1 MPIWSCEEA
10 HIMDLVHPVEDGGSQ
25 SSTLYVSR
33 RRGRRKRS
41 SKSVF
46 ERYTQFERLI
56 RRGTTE
62 ENKSAFQYKKK
73 TRRIE
78 EEEDTHTTS
87 KMLEEYFKGSDFGVV
102 VPD

>member
-25 SSTLYVSR
+25 SSTLYVR
-33 RRGRRKRS
+33 RRKRRS

-56 RRGTTE
+56 RTGTTE
-62 ENKSAFQYKKK
+62 ENKSAFQYKEK

-78 EEEDTHTTS
+78 EEEEDHTHMTS
-87 KMLEEYFKGSDFGVV
+87 KVLEEYFKGSDFGVV
-102 VPD
+102 VPV

>member
-25 SSTLYVSR
+25 SSTLYAR
-33 RRGRRKRS
+33 RRRKRKRS

-56 RRGTTE
+56 RTGTTE
-62 ENKSAFQYKKK
+62 ENKSAFQYKKT
-73 TRRIE
+73 TRRID
-78 EEEDTHTTS
+78 EEDHTHMTS
-87 KMLEEYFKGSDFGVV
+87 KVLGRII
-102 VPD
+102 

>member
-1 MPIWSCEEA
+1 
-10 HIMDLVHPVEDGGSQ
+10 MDLVHPVEDGSSQ
-25 SSTLYVSR
+25 SSTLYVR
-33 RRGRRKRS
+33 RRRRRRKRS
-41 SKSVF
+41 CSKSVF

-56 RRGTTE
+56 RTGTTE

-78 EEEDTHTTS
+78 EEDHTHMTS
-87 KMLEEYFKGSDFGVV
+87 EVLEEYFKGSDFGVV

>member
-1 MPIWSCEEA
+1 MEA
-10 HIMDLVHPVEDGGSQ
+10 AQ
-25 SSTLYVSR
+25 SSTLYVRTR
-33 RRGRRKRS
+33 RRRKRRRS

-56 RRGTTE
+56 RTGTTE

-78 EEEDTHTTS
+78 EEEEEEDHTHMTS
-87 KMLEEYFKGSDFGVV
+87 KVLEEYFKGSDFGVV